1 MFQAFRRWL
10 SGGASAGR
18 QLVVEGEIVE
28 AGTHEPLTHL
38 GPKQPAPEAWFAL
51 RLSSAQ
57 LSDGSPEPLDR
68 VVPPEFSGPSELLER
83 FAVGDRVRITATT
96 ATGRQIGQIEPLDP

>member
-10 SGGASAGR
+10 SGDASSGR
-18 QLVVEGEIVE
+18 KLVVEGEIVE
-28 AGTHEPLTHL
+28 AGTHEPRTHL
-38 GPKQPAPEAWFAL
+38 GPKQPPPEAWFAL

-68 VVPPEFSGPSELLER
+68 VVPPEFSGPRELLEQY
-83 FAVGDRVRITATT
+83 AVGDRVRITATT
-96 ATGRQIGQIEPLDP
+96 ATGRQIE